1 MRTSER
7 WRTGGPLFT
16 PALFATANNSRLCSS
31 PTQKRNVLH
40 MPARSVSPSI
50 EFVKLSVS
58 RAIYILSTPAR
69 HTDGEIAI
77 VGKALPISFPSK
89 ETFLADLAEWG
100 KAVVIGYA
108 TAAAFASQ
116 AYLDE
121 YWCMIFIFDAAR
133 RLVARK
139 VAVQPAA
146 SSGAARMR
154 LRGVQ
159 QPIGSAGLVRPIDR
173 LGHAKRPS

>member
-1 MRTSER
+1 VGQT
-7 WRTGGPLFT
+7 
-16 PALFATANNSRLCSS
+16 
-31 PTQKRNVLH
+31 
-40 MPARSVSPSI
+40 
-50 EFVKLSVS
+50 
-58 RAIYILSTPAR
+58 IL
-69 HTDGEIAI
+69 
-77 VGKALPISFPSK
+77 
-89 ETFLADLAEWG
+89 
-100 KAVVIGYA
+100 IGYA
-108 TAAAFASQ
+108 TAGAFASQ